1 MKKFVL
7 REHNKKMLAFSKKA
21 ASGTYPSKR
30 VAEVGSIMG
39 SVIGIIL
46 ILVDIVS
53 SFSGCIWGMGSLVG
67 GIVTVISNM
76 INLKLIK

>member
-1 MKKFVL
+1 MKKFDL

-30 VAEVGSIMG
+30 VAEVGSVMG
-39 SVIGIIL
+39 RGIGIVL
-46 ILVDIVS
+46 ILVGIVS
-53 SFSGCIWGMGSLVG
+53 SFLGHIWGIGSLVA

-76 INLKLIK
+76 INLKRIK